1 MKRIISFIISAVIVS
16 VSMYGAIFAAEEG
29 YKYNGN
35 IANGGFEEGIWTKSG
50 ILRTDKVSLE
60 NGGRNGSE
68 YALSVTRAKERMII
82 VGDEDAVRYAIR
94 NTKGTKRFS
103 ALCGLLKR
111 KNENERIKEQ
121 P

>member
-1 MKRIISFIISAVIVS
+1 MVITGFH
-16 VSMYGAIFAAEEG
+16 SMMLI
-29 YKYNGN
+29 
-35 IANGGFEEGIWTKSG
+35 
-50 ILRTDKVSLE
+50 
-60 NGGRNGSE
+60 RNLFYTG
-68 YALSVTRAKERMII
+68 VTRAKERMII

-103 ALCGLLKR
+103 ALCGLLK